1 MLIKIDKLETVI
13 DNLVLYSSFN
23 IVIIAKEERFIR
35 RVLNYL
41 FRVSPYRFEVVNI
54 NHPDK
59 LLYLYRNRERFIGV
73 IVADSPEE
81 FEKLIEKYLI
91 ESLTTYNYDYNKV
104 DLEKVK
110 ASLPDVIHRL
120 NARYL
125 YIDQIAD
132 KEIEDKENQ
141 EREK

>member
-1 MLIKIDKLETVI
+1 MLIKIDKLESVI

-23 IVIIAKEERFIR
+23 IVIIAKEERFIQ

-41 FRVSPYRFEVVNI
+41 LRVSPYRFEVVNI

-73 IVADSPEE
+73 IIADSPEE
-81 FEKLIEKYLI
+81 FEKLIERYLI

-141 EREK
+141 EK

>member
-1 MLIKIDKLETVI
+1 MLIKIDKLESVI

-23 IVIIAKEERFIR
+23 IVIIAKEERFIQ

-41 FRVSPYRFEVVNI
+41 LRVSPYRFEVVNI

-73 IVADSPEE
+73 IIADSPEE
-81 FEKLIEKYLI
+81 FEKLIERYLI

-141 EREK
+141 ER